1 MNLDSL
7 LPGTIPDFVHA
18 NREDLRVQQLQKRV
32 ETAKPLGMYKT
43 SDGDFLLCY
52 DAFACY
58 VDRLGEPTRL
68 EQIIE
73 WEGFPKQVAFSGD
86 YVLAFDSRFV
96 EVRDALTGRLVQIM
110 RAATTCTFSGN
121 STVTS
126 SSSEAAQ
133 LAALDADANR

>member
-1 MNLDSL
+1 
-7 LPGTIPDFVHA
+7 
-18 NREDLRVQQLQKRV
+18 
-32 ETAKPLGMYKT
+32 MYKT

-68 EQIIE
+68 DQTIE
-73 WEGFPKQVAFSGD
+73 WEGFPKQVAFSGN

-110 RAATTCTFSGN
+110 RGSDMHYVSGN

-126 SSSEAAQ
+126 SSSESAQ
-133 LAALDADANR
+133 LAALDAEANPVILTRRKEYQVGFHSTSKG